1 MRESPRLRR
10 LRNDLKS
17 LQQLKA
23 DSSIFDFRIVAG
35 DPPESYTLFFHG
47 NGIWRPEGGEV
58 QIRDRHEVGI
68 RLNAGYPRMM
78 PELAWRSPIFHPNI
92 SAGGV
97 VCLGGYGT
105 YWTPSLNLD
114 ELCTMLWDMVRYENY
129 DVNSPYNREAAHWA
143 KTQRAFRLPVD
154 ERSIR
159 DKVAGQPY
167 VVGQRANSRSANGG
181 SMSSGSGS
189 SGASVAAAYP
199 NSSGRSP
206 FVSPE
211 PEVMFLDSAPRGPV
225 ATGVFEARIAP
236 GHVVTAEVVD
246 AEVVESR
253 SADVL
258 FIE

>member
-47 NGIWRPEGGEV
+47 NGIWRPDGGDV
-58 QIRDRHEVGI
+58 MLRDRHEVGI

-114 ELCTMLWDMVRYENY
+114 ELCTMLWDMIRYENY

-143 KTQRAFRLPVD
+143 RTQRAFRLPVD

-159 DKVAGQPY
+159 DKVAGEPY
-167 VVGQRANSRSANGG
+167 IVGQRASSSRAG
-181 SMSSGSGS
+181 
-189 SGASVAAAYP
+189 AAAVSGFTP
-199 NSSGRSP
+199 PAGRSP
-206 FVSPE
+206 FSSDD
-211 PEVMFLDSAPRGPV
+211 EVMFLDSAPQASG
-225 ATGVFEARIAP
+225 GVFETRIAP
-236 GHVVTAEVVD
+236 GQAVTAEVVD
-246 AEVVESR
+246 AEIVDSR

-258 FIE
+258 YIE